1 MLGLPTKVASYLSRR
16 NSCFTKIDFLKHKP
30 VVLANNP
37 AYTAPTNTIPTK
49 RKCAN
54 FPRPRPTSIPL
65 SSNKKV
71 RIPSPITKQMDVEKN
86 LKSPSDNQL
95 PGKFPSYA
103 QLICRHPYGRS
114 SRNYKFSGEVVF
126 DHILIHIYHAG
137 YANDD

>member
-37 AYTAPTNTIPTK
+37 AYTAPTKTIPAK
-49 RKCAN
+49 RKCTIV
-54 FPRPRPTSIPL
+54 PRSLPMSIPL
-65 SSNKKV
+65 SPNKKV
-71 RIPSPITKQMDVEKN
+71 RIPSPTTKHDDVSKN
-86 LKSPSDNQL
+86 LKSSSDDQL